1 MKGQTSYDKERLFH
15 INDLME
21 KIHSESNTI
30 YECLVDREFD
40 KLQETV
46 SNLQIILKDI
56 SLSVED
62 DI

>member
-1 MKGQTSYDKERLFH
+1 MKGQTSYDKERLVH
-15 INDLME
+15 INNLME
-21 KIHSESNTI
+21 KIHSSSNTI

-46 SNLQIILKDI
+46 SNLQTILKDI

>member
-1 MKGQTSYDKERLFH
+1 MKGQTSYDKERLVH

-21 KIHSESNTI
+21 KIHSASNTI